1 MSFRLSV
8 LLVARFLLRL
18 REIGQQAQRR
28 SSVLLS
34 SIEVS
39 HPQFASV
46 SLFDSFGHSVDDNEE
61 DINDADE
68 ENP

>member
-1 MSFRLSV
+1 MFFRLSV

-34 SIEVS
+34 SVEVS
-39 HPQFASV
+39 HSQFASV
-46 SLFDSFGHSVDDNEE
+46 SLFDSFGHSVDDEEE
-61 DINDADE
+61 DRDDPDE
-68 ENP
+68 GAL

>member
-1 MSFRLSV
+1 M

-34 SIEVS
+34 SVEVS
-39 HPQFASV
+39 HPHFVSV
-46 SLFDSFGHSVDDNEE
+46 SLFDSFGHSLDDDEE
-61 DINDADE
+61 DMDDADE
-68 ENP
+68 EAP